1 MGEWSKGH
9 PGDKRCS
16 SKRVSRPD
24 GRILSASRCFAQRK
38 MAGRVVSKN
47 FSGQFSGLN
56 GVASLTATHPDI
68 IRSLLTV
75 GYPSRRVA
83 VRKVGVWRERMLVAM
98 ATGYLDRS
106 LRTTRYFR
114 DLEQT
119 EKVGVSF
126 LLGEAFTHW
135 YAQNQMSVEYL
146 VHVAGLSTCKW
157 VAPSVG
163 VAPKQGASA
172 PAPKSRP
179 DFIGIGRRERHVLES
194 KAPHSA
200 AKQGRGRKG
209 ARPSFCTPSRS
220 MASRCRKQR
229 CASFFMLRESGAE
242 GLVVDPPEEGDGV
255 GVVFDELEALQKA
268 YSFFLEGPTI
278 SLADQVGEGYVG
290 REIED
295 GVFFCADKQILDAL
309 EERPTSEPVR
319 RQRVTDIFGILS
331 ERAHAYE
338 SRREPMA
345 SPGLDGTLLVDR
357 R

>member
-1 MGEWSKGH
+1 
-9 PGDKRCS
+9 
-16 SKRVSRPD
+16 
-24 GRILSASRCFAQRK
+24 
-38 MAGRVVSKN
+38 MAGQVVSKN
-47 FSGQFSGLN
+47 FSGQFSDLN

-68 IRSLLTV
+68 TRSLLTV

-114 DLEQT
+114 NLEQT

-135 YAQNQMSVEYL
+135 YAQNQMSVQCL
-146 VHVAGLSTCKW
+146 VHVAGLPTCKW
-157 VAPSVG
+157 VAPSVM

-179 DFIGIGRRERHVLES
+179 DFIGISCRERHVFES
-194 KAPHSA
+194 K
-200 AKQGRGRKG
+200 GRVR
-209 ARPSFCTPSRS
+209 RPSKVVVGKALGQVSAIRS
-220 MASRCRKQR
+220 INGKPPTTR
-229 CASFFMLRESGAE
+229 CASFFMLRVSGAE
-242 GLVVDPPEEGDGV
+242 GLVVDPQEHGDGV

-295 GVFFCADKQILDAL
+295 GVFFCVDKQILDAL
-309 EERPTSEPVR
+309 EEGPTSEPVR
-319 RQRVTDIFGILS
+319 RQRVTDVFGILS

-338 SRREPMA
+338 SRREPMV
-345 SPGLDGTLLVDR
+345 SPGPDGTLLVDR